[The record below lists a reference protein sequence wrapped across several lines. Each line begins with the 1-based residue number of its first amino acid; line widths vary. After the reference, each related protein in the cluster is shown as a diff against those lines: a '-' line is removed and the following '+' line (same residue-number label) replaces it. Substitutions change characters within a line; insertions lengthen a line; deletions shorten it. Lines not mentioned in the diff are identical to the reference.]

1 MVEITVKAA
10 DSASAMEEIEKRL
23 GTDAMIVS
31 TNRVDGQIE
40 IVATN
45 DDPSK
50 YQKTPEPLVLDKNYR
65 IKGFSDVLNAKLSVD
80 DKPLKND
87 DKPLKNVAS
96 KSHSQIAENA
106 ENIKVEIDK
115 LVELS
120 TRSNPERDNDTSVH
134 ELFQM
139 SGIKKSLIENIDN
152 PDSSPSIEDAS
163 KILAKAF
170 IHGKCDHFESSSLY
184 LVMGKAGAGKTLFS
198 KKLKTLFETQTDA
211 KSCTIFGESNVKK
224 SITEIKSWFA
234 KNKSKIIEKKKIGII
249 ELSNEENI
257 DDFLLNFSKL
267 KTDIKISI
275 LNLIPVG
282 NSYEYLIKNL
292 PQRRLENEY
301 LALTKLDLCDLSILE
316 IAAFVELN
324 HKCMFFSGVPS
335 SEEGL
340 YFAKVGQTVDHIVQ
354 TIENRMD

>member
-23 GTDAMIVS
+23 GADAMIVS

-50 YQKTPEPLVLDKNYR
+50 YQKAPEPLVLDKNYR
-65 IKGFSDVLNAKLSVD
+65 IKGFSDVLSSKLSGE
-80 DKPLKND
+80 DKPLNNEISENHNEIENEIEK
-87 DKPLKNVAS
+87 
-96 KSHSQIAENA
+96 NA
-106 ENIKVEIDK
+106 ENIKGAIDK

-120 TRSNPERDNDTSVH
+120 TRSKEIKGNTTSVY

-139 SGIKKSLIENIDN
+139 SGIKKSLVENPED
-152 PDSSPSIEDAS
+152 PESKPSIEDAA
-163 KILAKAF
+163 KTLAKSF
-170 IHGKCDHFESSSLY
+170 IHGKCDNFENSTIY
-184 LVMGKAGAGKTLFS
+184 IVRGNDGVGKTLFA
-198 KKLKTLFETQTDA
+198 KKLKSLFETQIDA
-211 KSCTIFGESNVKK
+211 KSCTIFEKSNVKK
-224 SITEIKSWFA
+224 SLTEITSWFS
-234 KNKSKIIEKKKIGII
+234 KNKSEIIENKKIGIV
-249 ELSNEENI
+249 ELSNTENI
-257 DDFLLNFSKL
+257 DNFLLQLSKL
-267 KTDIKISI
+267 ENDIVISI
-275 LNLIPVG
+275 VNLMPVG
-282 NSYEYLIKNL
+282 NSYEYLMKNI
-292 PQRRLENEY
+292 QQKRLENEY

-335 SEEGL
+335 SDEGL

-354 TIENRMD
+354 TIESRMD

>member
-23 GTDAMIVS
+23 GADAMIVS

-65 IKGFSDVLNAKLSVD
+65 IKGFSDVLSSKLSGE
-80 DKPLKND
+80 DKPLN
-87 DKPLKNVAS
+87 NEIS
-96 KSHSQIAENA
+96 ENHSETAENA
-106 ENIKVEIDK
+106 ESIKVEIDK

-120 TRSNPERDNDTSVH
+120 TRSKEILGNATDVH
-134 ELFQM
+134 QLFQM
-139 SGIKKSLIENIDN
+139 SGIKKSLIKN
-152 PDSSPSIEDAS
+152 PEGFDSKPSIEDAA
-163 KILAKAF
+163 KILAKSF
-170 IHGKCDHFESSSLY
+170 IHGKCDNFENSTIY
-184 LVMGKAGAGKTLFS
+184 IVRGNDGVGKTLFA
-198 KKLKTLFETQTDA
+198 KKLKSLFETQIDA
-211 KSCTIFGESNVKK
+211 KSCTIFDKSNVKK
-224 SITEIKSWFA
+224 SLTEITSWFS
-234 KNKSKIIEKKKIGII
+234 KNKSEIIENKKIGIVEI
-249 ELSNEENI
+249 SNTENI
-257 DDFLLNFSKL
+257 DNFLLQLSKL
-267 KTDIKISI
+267 ENDIMISI
-275 LNLIPVG
+275 VNLMPVG
-282 NSYEYLIKNL
+282 NSYEYLMKNI
-292 PQRRLENEY
+292 PQKRLENEY

-335 SEEGL
+335 SDEGL

-354 TIENRMD
+354 TIESRMD

>member
-1 MVEITVKAA
+1 M
-10 DSASAMEEIEKRL
+10 
-23 GTDAMIVS
+23 
-31 TNRVDGQIE
+31 
-40 IVATN
+40 
-45 DDPSK
+45 
-50 YQKTPEPLVLDKNYR
+50 
-65 IKGFSDVLNAKLSVD
+65 
-80 DKPLKND
+80 
-87 DKPLKNVAS
+87 
-96 KSHSQIAENA
+96 
-106 ENIKVEIDK
+106 
-115 LVELS
+115 
-120 TRSNPERDNDTSVH
+120 
-134 ELFQM
+134 
-139 SGIKKSLIENIDN
+139 
-152 PDSSPSIEDAS
+152 
-163 KILAKAF
+163 
-170 IHGKCDHFESSSLY
+170 
-184 LVMGKAGAGKTLFS
+184 
-198 KKLKTLFETQTDA
+198 FETQTDA

-282 NSYEYLIKNL
+282 NSYEYLIKNM

-301 LALTKLDLCDLSILE
+301 LALTKLDLCDLSIRE

>member
-1 MVEITVKAA
+1 MVEITVKAS

-23 GTDAMIVS
+23 GANAMIVS

-50 YQKTPEPLVLDKNYR
+50 YQKPPEPLVLDKNYR
-65 IKGFSDVLNAKLSVD
+65 IKGFSDVLNSKLSGE
-80 DKPLKND
+80 DKPLKSE
-87 DKPLKNVAS
+87 KVQ
-96 KSHSQIAENA
+96 SHIELVEYA

-120 TRSNPERDNDTSVH
+120 SLSSEIKENQTSVF

-139 SGIKKSLIENIDN
+139 SGVKKSLIQNTENLDSN
-152 PDSSPSIEDAS
+152 PSLKEAS
-163 KILAKAF
+163 TILAKSF
-170 IHGKCDHFESSSLY
+170 INGKCDNFENSVIYVVKGDQGS
-184 LVMGKAGAGKTLFS
+184 GKTLFS
-198 KKLKTLFETQTDA
+198 RKLKTLFETQNDA
-211 KSCTIFGESNVKK
+211 KSCTIFEQFNAKK
-224 SITEIKSWFA
+224 SLTEIKSWIA
-234 KNKSKIIEKKKIGII
+234 KNKPQILENKKTGII
-249 ELSNEENI
+249 EISNIENI
-257 DDFLLNFSKL
+257 DDFLLKLSKL
-267 KTDIKISI
+267 ESDMKISVI
-275 LNLIPVG
+275 NLIPVG
-282 NSYEYLIKNL
+282 SSYEYLMKTM
-292 PQRRLENEY
+292 PQKRLENEY

-340 YFAKVGQTVDHIVQ
+340 YFAKVGQTVDHIIQ
-354 TIENRMD
+354 TIENRVV

>member
-23 GTDAMIVS
+23 GADAMIVS

-80 DKPLKND
+80 DKPLKSD
-87 DKPLKNVAS
+87 DKPLKNVTAE
-96 KSHSQIAENA
+96 SHRQIAENA

-120 TRSNPERDNDTSVH
+120 TRSNPEKDNDTSVH

-139 SGIKKSLIENIDN
+139 SGIKKSLIENIEN
-152 PDSSPSIEDAS
+152 PDSSPSIEGAS
-163 KILAKAF
+163 KILAKSF

-184 LVMGKAGAGKTLFS
+184 LVMGNAGAGKTLFS
-198 KKLKTLFETQTDA
+198 KIEGDENSIMGLP
-211 KSCTIFGESNVKK
+211 VKK
-224 SITEIKSWFA
+224 IK
-234 KNKSKIIEKKKIGII
+234 
-249 ELSNEENI
+249 
-257 DDFLLNFSKL
+257 
-267 KTDIKISI
+267 
-275 LNLIPVG
+275 
-282 NSYEYLIKNL
+282 EYLDNL
-292 PQRRLENEY
+292 
-301 LALTKLDLCDLSILE
+301 K
-316 IAAFVELN
+316 
-324 HKCMFFSGVPS
+324 
-335 SEEGL
+335 
-340 YFAKVGQTVDHIVQ
+340 
-354 TIENRMD
+354 